1 MQDKLRKKNTFIAKL
16 HKKLKTTSD
25 ILNKKNKTISDKFGI
40 IINKTRKKEITY
52 EKF

>member
-25 ILNKKNKTISDKFGI
+25 ILNKKIKGL
-40 IINKTRKKEITY
+40 EAQ
-52 EKF
+52 